1 MIRARKTRRPISA
14 HERGRPRPGVVPRL
28 RPSCGAGIAQQRDTQ
43 ALVLSNH
50 YDLHEYQLAA
60 PLPLESQEAIPY
72 ESGQNP
78 QVSADRTSSPAI
90 SIRGLT
96 KRFGPLTALNDL
108 TLDVGRGESF
118 GFLGLNGAGK
128 TTAIRLLLDLL
139 RPTSGKAFIFGYD
152 CWSEG
157 LEARARI
164 GYLPGELGLYLDLTG
179 LETLDFLAG
188 HNRQPVDKR
197 RRQELCDRLELSQS
211 DLRRRLRQYSSGMKR
226 KLGIIQAFQANPPLL
241 ILDEPTEGLDPLMQE
256 SFYGLLADV
265 KRGGATVF
273 MSSHVLTEV
282 ERVCDRI
289 ALLRK
294 GEMVLLT
301 SVRESRRLAP
311 RHVRVLFSEDVSAP
325 PELPPSCQLTEQT
338 PRLWRLAVAG
348 PLGPLLALL
357 EGLPVE
363 DMEIEE
369 ARLEDVV
376 LRYYREGAS

>member
-1 MIRARKTRRPISA
+1 MGSWRDGPI
-14 HERGRPRPGVVPRL
+14 G
-28 RPSCGAGIAQQRDTQ
+28 QQRDTQ
-43 ALVLSNH
+43 AVALSNH
-50 YDLHEYQLAA
+50 YDLQTYQPAC
-60 PLPLESQEAIPY
+60 PPPVESPEATPY

-78 QVSADRTSSPAI
+78 NASADRASPPAI

-96 KRFGPLTALNDL
+96 KRYGPLTALNDL
-108 TLDVGRGESF
+108 NLDIDQGESF

-139 RPTSGKAFIFGYD
+139 RPTNGRAFIFGYD

-157 LEARARI
+157 LDARARI

-188 HNRQPVDKR
+188 LNRQPVDKR
-197 RRQELCDRLELSQS
+197 HRQELCDRLELPHR
-211 DLRRRLRQYSSGMKR
+211 DLRWRLREYSAGMKR

-273 MSSHVLTEV
+273 MSSHVLSEV

-294 GEMVLLT
+294 GEMVLLS

-311 RHVRVLFSEDVSAP
+311 RRVRVLFSEDVSAP
-325 PELPPSCQLTEQT
+325 LEPPPGHELTETT
-338 PRLWRLAVAG
+338 PRLWRLTVTG

-363 DMEIEE
+363 DMELEE

-376 LRYYREGAS
+376 LKYYREEAS